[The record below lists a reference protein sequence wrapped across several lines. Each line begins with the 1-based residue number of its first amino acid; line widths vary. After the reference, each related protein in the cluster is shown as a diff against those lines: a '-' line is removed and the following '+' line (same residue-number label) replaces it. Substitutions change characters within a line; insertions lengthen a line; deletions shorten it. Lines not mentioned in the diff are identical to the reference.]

1 MEGEGSHIIRKATL
15 NFNLNGN
22 YDGLQLQ
29 QEISGW
35 AGEILIPALDSALA
49 AYAAMEEVMVI
60 DSLSIDI
67 EVDFKADW
75 KQGLEEKISGKLAE
89 MVRRKAGKREK
100 KEVVFRSREQSFIGI
115 LHHYLEWEG
124 CRGMRL
130 SVVWMSLKP
139 G

>member
-100 KEVVFRSREQSFIGI
+100 KRLCSGRANKVSSVFCIIILSR
-115 LHHYLEWEG
+115 EG
-124 CRGMRL
+124 CRGR
-130 SVVWMSLKP
+130 
-139 G
+139 GFQ